1 MEHSAYATAMEIR
14 ASIVGKEVSATEV
27 MAETISRMESLEPM
41 LNAFVTTTPEQ
52 AMEAARAADRLLAEG
67 GEPGPLHGVP
77 ISVKDLINV
86 GGVRTTFGSRT
97 MADNVVEDDA
107 PSVDRARAAGACI
120 IGKTT
125 TTEFGCK
132 AGGGDS
138 PLSGITR
145 NAWDPSKTTGGSSA
159 GAATSVAAG
168 VTPFALGT
176 DGGGSIRI
184 PASFCGVFGIKAQF
198 GRVPVF
204 PTSAT
209 PTLAHVG
216 PIARTARDAALL
228 LGVISGFDARDP
240 ASVSEPVPDYLAA
253 CEESIDGMRVAWSP
267 TLGYAR
273 PVPEVLEITE
283 SAART
288 LESLGCSVELVEK
301 VMDDPVDLWN
311 AEFFAGAGTRLK
323 EALRSSRDLLD
334 PAVAEVLD
342 GTLEQRI
349 DEYYAKVFARYE
361 LREKVRRF
369 FESYDVL
376 VTPTLPVLPFE
387 AGVNVPPELP
397 DRNVVSWVYYTYP
410 FNLTGNPAASIP
422 CGLTRGSYPRRAAGG
437 PADGIANQPRGGPA
451 ARLRGLRGGA
461 SLVAPDPRL
470 ARRAAPVG
478 FPYLDS
484 STG

>member
-1 MEHSAYATAMEIR
+1 MGQDTYATVQEIR
-14 ASIVGKEVSATEV
+14 DRIVGKEVSATEI
-27 MAETISRMESLEPM
+27 MAETLSRMESLEPT
-41 LNAFVTTTPEQ
+41 LNAFVTPTPER
-52 AMEAARAADRLLAEG
+52 AMEAAREADRLLAEG

-97 MADNVVEDDA
+97 MADNIVREDA
-107 PSVDRARAAGACI
+107 PSVERARAAGACV

-138 PLSGITR
+138 PLSGVTR

-184 PASFCGVFGIKAQF
+184 PASLCGVFGIKAQY

-209 PTLAHVG
+209 PTLGHVG
-216 PIARTARDAALL
+216 PISRTVRDAALL

-240 ASVSEPVPDYLAA
+240 ASVSEPGPDFLAA
-253 CEESIDGMRVAWSP
+253 CEAPVDGMRVAWSP
-267 TLGYAR
+267 TLGYAS
-273 PVPEVLEITE
+273 PTSEVLEITE
-283 SAART
+283 EAVRAI
-288 LESLGCSVELVEK
+288 EGLGLSVGLVEE
-301 VMDDPVDLWN
+301 VMDDPVELWN

-323 EALRSSRDLLD
+323 DALRNSRELLD
-334 PAVAEVLD
+334 PAVADVLE
-342 GTLEQRI
+342 GALEATVT
-349 DEYYAKVFARYE
+349 DYYEKVFARYG
-361 LREKVRRF
+361 LREQIRRF
-369 FESYDVL
+369 FEQYDL
-376 VTPTLPVLPFE
+376 LLTPTLPVPAFG

-410 FNLTGNPAASIP
+410 FNLTGNPAASVP
-422 CGLTRGSYPRRAAGG
+422 CGFTTEGLPVGLQMVAGTNREADVLRLSAAFESARPWANSYPE
-437 PADGIANQPRGGPA
+437 
-451 ARLRGLRGGA
+451 L
-461 SLVAPDPRL
+461 
-470 ARRAAPVG
+470 PV
-478 FPYLDS
+478 
-484 STG
+484 

>member
-1 MEHSAYATAMEIR
+1 MGQNSYVSAKEIR
-14 ASIVGKEVSATEV
+14 DRIIGKGLSATEV
-27 MAETISRMESLEPM
+27 MSETLSRMEELEPT
-41 LNAFVTTTPEQ
+41 LNAFVTPMPER
-52 AMEAARAADRLLAEG
+52 AMEAAKEADRLLAEG

-97 MADNVVEDDA
+97 MVDNVVGDDA
-107 PSVDRARAAGACI
+107 PAVERARAAGACV

-138 PLSGITR
+138 PLSGVTR
-145 NAWDPSKTTGGSSA
+145 NAWDPSRTTGGSSA

-184 PASFCGVFGIKAQF
+184 PASLCGVFGIKAQY

-209 PTLAHVG
+209 PTLGHVG
-216 PIARTARDAALL
+216 PISRTVRDAALL

-240 ASVSEPVPDYLAA
+240 ASVSEPVPDFLAA
-253 CEESIDGMRVAWSP
+253 CEMPVDGMRVAWSP

-273 PVPEVLEITE
+273 PTLEVLEIAE
-283 SAART
+283 EAVRAI
-288 LESLGCSVELVEK
+288 EGLGLSVDLIEE
-301 VMDDPVDLWN
+301 VMDDPVELWN

-323 EALRSSRDLLD
+323 DALRNSRELLD
-334 PAVAEVLD
+334 PAVADVLE
-342 GTLEQRI
+342 GALEATVT
-349 DEYYAKVFARYE
+349 DYYGKVFARYA
-361 LREKVRRF
+361 LREEVRRF
-369 FESYDVL
+369 FERYDL
-376 VTPTLPVLPFE
+376 LLTPTLPVPAFR

-422 CGLTRGSYPRRAAGG
+422 CGFTTAG
-437 PADGIANQPRGGPA
+437 
-451 ARLRGLRGGA
+451 L
-461 SLVAPDPRL
+461 
-470 ARRAAPVG
+470 PVG
-478 FPYLDS
+478 LQVVAGTNREADVLRLSAAFESARPWVNRYPELPV
-484 STG
+484 

>member
-1 MEHSAYATAMEIR
+1 MGQDAYASAQEIR
-14 ASIVGKEVSATEV
+14 DRIVGKEVSATEI
-27 MAETISRMESLEPM
+27 MAETLSRIESLEPM
-41 LNAFVTTTPEQ
+41 LNAFVTPTPER
-52 AMEAARAADRLLAEG
+52 AMEAAREADRLLAEG

-97 MADNVVEDDA
+97 MADNIVREDA
-107 PSVDRARAAGACI
+107 PSVERARAAGACV

-138 PLSGITR
+138 PLSGVTR
-145 NAWDPSKTTGGSSA
+145 NAWDPSRTTGGSSA

-184 PASFCGVFGIKAQF
+184 PASLCGVFGIKAQY

-209 PTLAHVG
+209 PTLGHVG
-216 PIARTARDAALL
+216 PISRTVRDAALL

-240 ASVSEPVPDYLAA
+240 ASVSEPGPDFLAA
-253 CEESIDGMRVAWSP
+253 CAAPVDGMRVAWSP
-267 TLGYAR
+267 ALGYAR
-273 PVPEVLEITE
+273 PTSEVLEITE
-283 SAART
+283 EAVRAI
-288 LESLGCSVELVEK
+288 EGLGLSVDLVEE
-301 VMDDPVDLWN
+301 VMDDPVELWN

-323 EALRSSRDLLD
+323 DALRNSRELLD
-334 PAVAEVLD
+334 PAVADVLE
-342 GTLEQRI
+342 GALEATVT
-349 DEYYAKVFARYE
+349 DYYEKVFARYG
-361 LREKVRRF
+361 LREQIRRF
-369 FESYDVL
+369 FEQYDL
-376 VTPTLPVLPFE
+376 LLTPTLPVPAFG

-410 FNLTGNPAASIP
+410 FNLTGNPAASVP
-422 CGLTRGSYPRRAAGG
+422 CGFTTEGLPVGLQMVAGTNREADVLRLSAAFESARPWANSYPE
-437 PADGIANQPRGGPA
+437 
-451 ARLRGLRGGA
+451 L
-461 SLVAPDPRL
+461 
-470 ARRAAPVG
+470 PV
-478 FPYLDS
+478 
-484 STG
+484 

>member
-216 PIARTARDAALL
+216 WRSRPPTRRPMPGGATATVCWSRARTRACGAHPATSTSWSCRWSRSTPRSSASAWARAA
-228 LGVISGFDARDP
+228 ISG
-240 ASVSEPVPDYLAA
+240 
-253 CEESIDGMRVAWSP
+253 
-267 TLGYAR
+267 T
-273 PVPEVLEITE
+273 
-283 SAART
+283 
-288 LESLGCSVELVEK
+288 
-301 VMDDPVDLWN
+301 
-311 AEFFAGAGTRLK
+311 
-323 EALRSSRDLLD
+323 
-334 PAVAEVLD
+334 
-342 GTLEQRI
+342 
-349 DEYYAKVFARYE
+349 
-361 LREKVRRF
+361 
-369 FESYDVL
+369 
-376 VTPTLPVLPFE
+376 TPP
-387 AGVNVPPELP
+387 
-397 DRNVVSWVYYTYP
+397 
-410 FNLTGNPAASIP
+410 
-422 CGLTRGSYPRRAAGG
+422 
-437 PADGIANQPRGGPA
+437 
-451 ARLRGLRGGA
+451 
-461 SLVAPDPRL
+461 
-470 ARRAAPVG
+470 
-478 FPYLDS
+478 
-484 STG
+484 

>member
-1 MEHSAYATAMEIR
+1 MMGYNAYVSAKEIR
-14 ASIVGKEVSATEV
+14 DRIVGREVSAAEV
-27 MAETISRMESLEPM
+27 MAEALSRMESLEPA
-41 LNAFVTTTPEQ
+41 LNAFVTPMPER
-52 AMEAARAADRLLAEG
+52 AMEAAKEADRLLAGG
-67 GEPGPLHGVP
+67 GEPGALHGVP

-97 MADNVVEDDA
+97 MAENVVQDDA
-107 PSVDRARAAGACI
+107 PSVERARAAGACI

-184 PASFCGVFGIKAQF
+184 PASLCGVFGIKAQY

-209 PTLAHVG
+209 PTLGHVG
-216 PIARTARDAALL
+216 PISRTVRDAALL
-228 LGVISGFDARDP
+228 LDAISGFDARDP

-253 CEESIDGMRVAWSP
+253 CEEPVDGMCVAWSP

-273 PVPEVLEITE
+273 PTSEVLEVTE
-283 SAART
+283 EAVRV
-288 LESLGCSVELVEK
+288 LEDLGCSVDLVEE
-301 VMDDPVDLWN
+301 VMDDPVELWN

-323 EALRSSRDLLD
+323 DALRDSRELLD
-334 PAVAEVLD
+334 PAVADVLD
-342 GTLEQRI
+342 GALEATVA
-349 DEYYAKVFARYE
+349 DYYEKVFARYG
-361 LREKVRRF
+361 LREQIRRF
-369 FESYDVL
+369 FERYDL
-376 VTPTLPVLPFE
+376 LLTPTLPVPAFG

-410 FNLTGNPAASIP
+410 FNLTGNPAASLP
-422 CGLTRGSYPRRAAGG
+422 CGFTADDLPVGLQVVAGTNREADVLRLSAAFESARPWANSYPE
-437 PADGIANQPRGGPA
+437 
-451 ARLRGLRGGA
+451 L
-461 SLVAPDPRL
+461 
-470 ARRAAPVG
+470 PV
-478 FPYLDS
+478 
-484 STG
+484 